1 MVGAIALSGLGF
13 LAGHAAAGPSHR
25 PAPPRDRIYV
35 VRPGDT
41 LWGIALRIGGTQS
54 DPRPLVD
61 ELVSMNHVA
70 DGAIVPGER
79 LVLPS
84 GRS

>member
-13 LAGHAAAGPSHR
+13 LAGHATAGPSHR
-25 PAPPRDRIYV
+25 AAAPRERVYV

-41 LWGIALRIGGTQS
+41 LWGIALRIGGADS
-54 DPRPLVD
+54 DPRPLVA
-61 ELVSMNHVA
+61 ELASMNHVA

-79 LVLPS
+79 LVLPAA
-84 GRS
+84 RS